1 MSNPIICRHLV
12 ITGRVQG
19 VAYRITMQ
27 EEAQRLGVRGW
38 VRNRSQGDVEALVQ
52 GAPDAVEAIIEWA
65 RRGPSLAIVRNVQI
79 NEAPEGN
86 FTRFDTLPSR

>member
-52 GAPDAVEAIIEWA
+52 GTPEAVEAIIEWA